1 MHQISVKQFSV
12 ALVRVFQ
19 RYRTNRIHVFIYK
32 EIYGKKLALMTMEA
46 EKLQDGQSA
55 RWRPC
60 L

>member
-1 MHQISVKQFSV
+1 M
-12 ALVRVFQ
+12 
-19 RYRTNRIHVFIYK
+19 FIYK
-32 EIYGKKLALMTMEA
+32 EIYGKELALMTMEA

>member
-32 EIYGKKLALMTMEA
+32 EIHCKELALLTMEA